1 MPCMGLNVDALDHD
15 TIRLIALPDDFNFFS
30 FSIFKP
36 QFSLNDLQ
44 NTETPKLTK
53 NIKK

>member
-1 MPCMGLNVDALDHD
+1 MGLNADALDRG
-15 TIRLIALPDDFNFFS
+15 TIPLIAFPEDFNFFS
-30 FSIFKP
+30 ISTFKP

-44 NTETPKLTK
+44 NTKTSKLTK